1 MSGLNATDRAFLEG
15 MAVARLAT
23 ADRRGAPHV
32 VPICFVVLDD
42 TLYFTI
48 DEKPKSGDTKA
59 LKRLR
64 NIAEN
69 DQVAV
74 VVDRYEEDWSRL
86 GWVMVRGRG
95 EVIEGGL
102 EHQRAQE
109 ALVRRYRQYEAMRL
123 DGLPVV
129 AIRIERVARWG
140 NLEVEPSNDGQNSG
154 QQG

>member
-1 MSGLNATDRAFLEG
+1 
-15 MAVARLAT
+15 
-23 ADRRGAPHV
+23 
-32 VPICFVVLDD
+32 
-42 TLYFTI
+42 
-48 DEKPKSGDTKA
+48 
-59 LKRLR
+59 
-64 NIAEN
+64 
-69 DQVAV
+69 
-74 VVDRYEEDWSRL
+74 
-86 GWVMVRGRG
+86 MVRGRG